1 MSALAAG
8 RFRLAPALTA
18 VVLTILLLW
27 LLGTAA
33 EIFLLLFIAVLI
45 SLYLGAGTDLIQR
58 HTGMPRLGAFWITVG
73 LTILAIIGM
82 FWMLVPPVVEQT
94 QSLIRVLPETI
105 VKWESG
111 IERFI
116 TRFPALQSVIEPG
129 EHRVLAAVYEQVA
142 GYFNDVL
149 PKLAS
154 ILHGAINVFAV
165 AIMALYMALHPGL
178 YRERLI
184 VLFPPVHRDL
194 VRNVFS
200 DLGRMLR
207 AWLVGQIIAMTLLA
221 VLTAIGLYLLRVP
234 YWLTFGVFTGLAA
247 IVPFFGSLVSTILP
261 AMFVINGPG
270 GVPHA
275 LGVIALGVG
284 VHIFEAN
291 VVLPKIMHK
300 QVDLPPVL
308 TVMAVL
314 LMGKLLGPI
323 GLLVAVPVLVVVDV
337 VVRRILINRIYQ
349 GQGFRR
355 STRDSAL
362 VMRVPAPEGSVLLAQ
377 TPVDVVTLAEAR
389 GERRVA

>member
-1 MSALAAG
+1 MSALAVG

-27 LLGTAA
+27 LLGSAA
-33 EIFLLLFIAVLI
+33 GIFLLLFIAVLI
-45 SLYLGAGTDLIQR
+45 SLYLGSVADVIQR
-58 HTGMPRLGAFWITVG
+58 HTGLPRLTAFWITVVATLLG
-73 LTILAIIGM
+73 VAAL
-82 FWMLVPPVVEQT
+82 FWVLVPPVIEQT
-94 QSLIRVLPETI
+94 QALIRVLPDTI
-105 VKWESG
+105 VKWEAG

-116 TRFPALQSVIEPG
+116 ARVPALQSVIAPG
-129 EHRVLAAVYEQVA
+129 EHRVLAAVYEQVG

-149 PKLAS
+149 PKVAS
-154 ILHGAINVFAV
+154 ILHGAINIFAV
-165 AIMALYMALHPGL
+165 AIMALYMALAPGL

-207 AWLVGQIIAMTLLA
+207 AWLVGQMIAMLLLG

-261 AMFVINGPG
+261 ALFVINGPG

-284 VHIFEAN
+284 VHIFEGN

-314 LMGKLLGPI
+314 LIGKLLGPI
-323 GLLVAVPVLVVVDV
+323 GLLVAVPTVVVIDV
-337 VVRRILINRIYQ
+337 VVRRILINRIYE

-355 STRDSAL
+355 TTRDSAL
-362 VMRVPAPEGSVLLAQ
+362 VMRVPAPTGSVILPAS
-377 TPVDVVTLAEAR
+377 PVDVLTIAESR

>member
-1 MSALAAG
+1 MSALAG

-33 EIFLLLFIAVLI
+33 GIFLLLFIAVLI
-45 SLYLGAGTDLIQR
+45 SLFLSSVTDLIQR
-58 HTGMPRLGAFWITVG
+58 HTGMPRLGAFWVTVT
-73 LTILAIIGM
+73 LTLIAIAAL

-105 VKWESG
+105 VKWETG
-111 IERFI
+111 LERFI
-116 TRFPALQSVIEPG
+116 ARVPALQSVIEPG
-129 EHRVLAAVYEQVA
+129 EHRVLNAVYEQIA
-142 GYFNDVL
+142 GYFNNVL

-165 AIMALYMALHPGL
+165 AVMSVYVALHPGL

-194 VRNVFS
+194 VRNVFG

-207 AWLVGQIIAMTLLA
+207 AWLVGQMLAMLLLA

-261 AMFVINGPG
+261 AMFVISGPG

-275 LGVIALGVG
+275 LGVVALGVG

-314 LMGKLLGPI
+314 LMGSLLGPV
-323 GLLVAVPVLVVVDV
+323 GLLVAVPAVVVLDV
-337 VVRRILINRIYQ
+337 VVRRIIINRLYE

-362 VMRVPAPEGSVLLAQ
+362 VMRVPAPEGSVLLAP
-377 TPVDVVTLAEAR
+377 TPVDVVTLAEGR

>member
-27 LLGTAA
+27 LFGSAA
-33 EIFLLLFIAVLI
+33 GIFLLLFIAVLI
-45 SLYLGAGTDLIQR
+45 SLYLGAVTDLIQR

-73 LTILAIIGM
+73 ITILAIAAL

-105 VKWESG
+105 VKWEAG

-116 TRFPALQSVIEPG
+116 ARVPALQSVIEPG
-129 EHRVLAAVYEQVA
+129 EHRVLNAVYEQLA
-142 GYFNDVL
+142 GYFNNVL

-154 ILHGAINVFAV
+154 ILHGAINIFAV
-165 AIMALYMALHPGL
+165 AVMALYMALHPGL

-207 AWLVGQIIAMTLLA
+207 AWLVGQIIAMLLLA

-270 GVPHA
+270 GLAHA
-275 LGVIALGVG
+275 LGVVALGVG

-314 LMGKLLGPI
+314 LMGKLLGPV
-323 GLLVAVPVLVVVDV
+323 GLLVAVPVVVVVDV
-337 VVRRILINRIYQ
+337 VVRRILINRLYQ

-362 VMRVPAPEGSVLLAQ
+362 VMRVPAPEGSVLFAPAQ
-377 TPVDVVTLAEAR
+377 VDVVTLAEAR

>member
-1 MSALAAG
+1 MSTIAAG

-18 VVLTILLLW
+18 VVLTVLLLW

-33 EIFLLLFIAVLI
+33 DVFLLLFIAVLI
-45 SLYLGAGTDLIQR
+45 SLYLSAGADVIQR
-58 HTGMPRLGAFWITVG
+58 HTGAPRLTAFWITVAVS
-73 LTILAIIGM
+73 LLALVAL
-82 FWMLVPPVVEQT
+82 FWTLVPPVVEQT
-94 QSLIRVLPETI
+94 QQLIRVLPETI
-105 VKWESG
+105 VKWETG
-111 IERFI
+111 LERVI
-116 TRFPALQSVIEPG
+116 ARFPALQAVMVPG
-129 EHRVLAAVYEQVA
+129 EHRVLVAVYEQIS

-154 ILHGAINVFAV
+154 VLHGAINVFAV
-165 AIMALYMALHPGL
+165 AVMALYVALHPGL

-207 AWLVGQIIAMTLLA
+207 AWLVGQMIAMLLLA
-221 VLTAIGLYLLRVP
+221 VLTAAGLYLLKVP

-261 AMFVINGPG
+261 ALFVISGPG
-270 GVPHA
+270 GFTHA

-291 VVLPKIMHK
+291 IVLPKIMHK
-300 QVDLPPVL
+300 QVHLPPVL
-308 TVMAVL
+308 TVLAVL

-323 GLLVAVPVLVVVDV
+323 GLIVAVPVLVIVDV
-337 VVRRILINRIYQ
+337 VVRRILINRIYE

-362 VMRVPAPEGSVLLAQ
+362 VMRVPAPPGSVLLPSN
-377 TPVDVVTLAEAR
+377 PVDVVTLSES
-389 GERRVA
+389 RREQQAA

>member
-8 RFRLAPALTA
+8 RLRLAPALTA
-18 VVLTILLLW
+18 VVLTVLLLW

-33 EIFLLLFIAVLI
+33 NVFLLLFIAVLI
-45 SLYLGAGTDLIQR
+45 SLYLSAGADVIQR
-58 HTGMPRLGAFWITVG
+58 HTGAPRLAAFWITVAVS
-73 LTILAIIGM
+73 LLALVAL
-82 FWMLVPPVVEQT
+82 FWMIVPPVVEQT
-94 QSLIRVLPETI
+94 QQLIRVLPETI
-105 VKWESG
+105 VKWETG
-111 IERFI
+111 LERFVA
-116 TRFPALQSVIEPG
+116 RVPALQAVIVPG
-129 EHRVLAAVYEQVA
+129 EHRVLVAVYEQVS

-154 ILHGAINVFAV
+154 VLHGAINVFAV
-165 AIMALYMALHPGL
+165 AVMALYVALHPGL

-207 AWLVGQIIAMTLLA
+207 AWLVGQIIAMLLLA
-221 VLTAIGLYLLRVP
+221 VLTAAGLYLLKVP

-261 AMFVINGPG
+261 ALFVISGPG
-270 GVPHA
+270 GFTHA

-284 VHIFEAN
+284 VHLFEAN
-291 VVLPKIMHK
+291 IVLPKIMHK

-308 TVMAVL
+308 TVLAVL
-314 LMGKLLGPI
+314 LMGKLLGTI
-323 GLLVAVPVLVVVDV
+323 GLLVAVPSLVVVDV
-337 VVRRILINRIYQ
+337 VVRRILINRIYE

-362 VMRVPAPEGSVLLAQ
+362 VMRVPAPPGSVLLPR
-377 TPVDVVTLAEAR
+377 TPVDVVTLSESRAQTRA
-389 GERRVA
+389 A

>member
-33 EIFLLLFIAVLI
+33 GIFLLLFIAVLI
-45 SLYLGAGTDLIQR
+45 SLYLSACTDLIQR

-73 LTILAIIGM
+73 LTILAIIAL

-105 VKWESG
+105 VNWETG

-116 TRFPALQSVIEPG
+116 ARVPALQSVIEPG
-129 EHRVLAAVYEQVA
+129 EHRVLAAVYEQIA
-142 GYFNDVL
+142 GYFNNVL

-154 ILHGAINVFAV
+154 ILHGAINIFAV
-165 AIMALYMALHPGL
+165 AVMSLYMALHPGL

-207 AWLVGQIIAMTLLA
+207 AWLVGQVIAMLLLA

-270 GVPHA
+270 GMPHA
-275 LGVIALGVG
+275 LGVVALGVG

-314 LMGKLLGPI
+314 LMGKLLGPV
-323 GLLVAVPVLVVVDV
+323 GLLVAVPVVVVVDV
-337 VVRRILINRIYQ
+337 VVRRILINRLYQ

-362 VMRVPAPEGSVLLAQ
+362 VMRVPAPEGSVLLAP
-377 TPVDVVTLAEAR
+377 TPVDVVTIAEAR
-389 GERRVA
+389 GDRRVA

>member
-27 LLGTAA
+27 LFGTAA
-33 EIFLLLFIAVLI
+33 GVFLLLFIAVLI
-45 SLYLGAGTDLIQR
+45 SLYLSAGTDLIQR
-58 HTGMPRLGAFWITVG
+58 HTGMPRLGAFWITVS
-73 LTILAIIGM
+73 LTIVAIVAL

-111 IERFI
+111 IERAI
-116 TRFPALQSVIEPG
+116 ARVPALQSVIEPG

-165 AIMALYMALHPGL
+165 AIMALYVALTPGL

-207 AWLVGQIIAMTLLA
+207 AWLVGQIIAMLLLA

-275 LGVIALGVG
+275 LGVLALGVG

-314 LMGKLLGPI
+314 LMGKLLGPV
-323 GLLVAVPVLVVVDV
+323 GLLVAVPVVVVVDV
-337 VVRRILINRIYQ
+337 VVRRILINRLYQ

-362 VMRVPAPEGSVLLAQ
+362 VMRVPAPAGSVLLAQ
-377 TPVDVVTLAEAR
+377 NPVDVLTLAEGR

>member
-27 LLGTAA
+27 LFGTAA
-33 EIFLLLFIAVLI
+33 GVFLLLFIAVLI
-45 SLYLGAGTDLIQR
+45 SLYLSAGTDLIQR
-58 HTGMPRLGAFWITVG
+58 HTGMPRLGAFWITVSF
-73 LTILAIIGM
+73 TIVAIAAL

-111 IERFI
+111 LERAI
-116 TRFPALQSVIEPG
+116 ARVPALQSVIEPG

-165 AIMALYMALHPGL
+165 AIMALYVALTPGL

-207 AWLVGQIIAMTLLA
+207 AWLVGQIIAMLLLA

-275 LGVIALGVG
+275 LGVVALGVG

-314 LMGKLLGPI
+314 LMGKLLGPV
-323 GLLVAVPVLVVVDV
+323 GLLVAVPVVVVVDV
-337 VVRRILINRIYQ
+337 VVRRILINRLYQ

-362 VMRVPAPEGSVLLAQ
+362 VMRVPAPAGSVLLAQ
-377 TPVDVVTLAEAR
+377 NPVDVLTLAEGR

>member
-33 EIFLLLFIAVLI
+33 GIFLLLFIAVLI
-45 SLYLGAGTDLIQR
+45 SLFLSSVTDLIQR
-58 HTGMPRLGAFWITVG
+58 HTGMPRLGAFWVTVT
-73 LTILAIIGM
+73 LTLIAIAAL

-105 VKWESG
+105 VKWETG
-111 IERFI
+111 LERFI
-116 TRFPALQSVIEPG
+116 ARVPALQSVIEPG
-129 EHRVLAAVYEQVA
+129 EHRVLNAVYEQIA
-142 GYFNDVL
+142 GYFNNVL

-165 AIMALYMALHPGL
+165 AVMSVYVALHPGL

-207 AWLVGQIIAMTLLA
+207 AWLVGQMLAMLLLA

-261 AMFVINGPG
+261 AMFVISGPG

-275 LGVIALGVG
+275 LGVVALGVG

-314 LMGKLLGPI
+314 LMGSLLGPV
-323 GLLVAVPVLVVVDV
+323 GLLVAVPAVVVLDV
-337 VVRRILINRIYQ
+337 VVRRIIINRLYE

-362 VMRVPAPEGSVLLAQ
+362 VMRVPAPEGSVLLAP
-377 TPVDVVTLAEAR
+377 TPVDVVTLAEGR

>member
-1 MSALAAG
+1 MSALAVG

-18 VVLTILLLW
+18 VVLTVLLLW
-27 LLGTAA
+27 LFGTAA
-33 EIFLLLFIAVLI
+33 EIFLLLFISVLI
-45 SLYLGAGTDLIQR
+45 SLYLSAGADVIQR
-58 HTGMPRLGAFWITVG
+58 HTGMPRLWAFWVTV
-73 LTILAIIGM
+73 LVSLLAVVAL
-82 FWMLVPPVVEQT
+82 FWTLVPPVVEQT
-94 QSLIRVLPETI
+94 QALIRVLPQTI
-105 VKWESG
+105 VNWEAG
-111 IERFI
+111 LERFI
-116 TRFPALQSVIEPG
+116 ARVPVLYSVIEPG
-129 EHRVLAAVYEQVA
+129 EHRVLAAVYEQVS

-149 PKLAS
+149 PKVAS
-154 ILHGAINVFAV
+154 VLHGAINIFAM
-165 AIMALYMALHPGL
+165 AIMALYIALHPGL

-207 AWLVGQIIAMTLLA
+207 AWLVGQLIAMLLLA

-261 AMFVINGPG
+261 VLFVISGPG

-275 LGVIALGVG
+275 LGVLALGIG
-284 VHIFEAN
+284 VHIFEGN

-314 LMGKLLGPI
+314 LMGKLLGPV
-323 GLLVAVPVLVVVDV
+323 GLLVAVPVVVVVDV
-337 VVRRILINRIYQ
+337 VVRRILINRIYE

-355 STRDSAL
+355 TTRDSAL
-362 VMRVPAPEGSVLLAQ
+362 VMRVPAPDGSVLLSPA
-377 TPVDVVTLAEAR
+377 PVDVVTLAEGR

>member
-1 MSALAAG
+1 MSALAG

-33 EIFLLLFIAVLI
+33 GIFLLLFIAVLI
-45 SLYLGAGTDLIQR
+45 SLFLSWCTDVIQR
-58 HTGMPRLGAFWITVG
+58 HTGMPRLGAFWITVT
-73 LTILAIIGM
+73 LTLLAIAAL

-105 VKWESG
+105 VKWETG
-111 IERFI
+111 LERFI
-116 TRFPALQSVIEPG
+116 ARVPALQSVVEPG
-129 EHRVLAAVYEQVA
+129 EHRVLNAVYEQIA
-142 GYFNDVL
+142 GYFNNVL

-154 ILHGAINVFAV
+154 ILHGAINIFAV
-165 AIMALYMALHPGL
+165 AVMSVYVALHPGL

-194 VRNVFS
+194 VRNVFG

-207 AWLVGQIIAMTLLA
+207 AWLVGQILAMLLLA

-261 AMFVINGPG
+261 AMFVISGPG
-270 GVPHA
+270 GMPHA
-275 LGVIALGVG
+275 LGVVALGVG

-314 LMGKLLGPI
+314 LMGKLLGPV
-323 GLLVAVPVLVVVDV
+323 GLLVAVPTVVVVDV
-337 VVRRILINRIYQ
+337 VVRRIIINRLYE

-362 VMRVPAPEGSVLLAQ
+362 VMRVPAPEGSVLLAP
-377 TPVDVVTLAEAR
+377 TPVDVVTLAEGR

>member
-18 VVLTILLLW
+18 VVLTVLLLW

-33 EIFLLLFIAVLI
+33 DVFLLLFIAVLI
-45 SLYLGAGTDLIQR
+45 SLYLSAGADVIQR
-58 HTGMPRLGAFWITVG
+58 HTGAPRLTAFWITVAVS
-73 LTILAIIGM
+73 LLALVAL
-82 FWMLVPPVVEQT
+82 FWTLVPPVVEQT
-94 QSLIRVLPETI
+94 QQLIRVLPETI
-105 VKWESG
+105 VKWETG
-111 IERFI
+111 LERFI
-116 TRFPALQSVIEPG
+116 ARFPALQAVIVPG
-129 EHRVLAAVYEQVA
+129 EHRVLVAVYEQIS

-154 ILHGAINVFAV
+154 VLHGAINVFAV
-165 AIMALYMALHPGL
+165 AVMALYVALHPGL

-207 AWLVGQIIAMTLLA
+207 AWLVGQMIAMLLLA
-221 VLTAIGLYLLRVP
+221 VLTAAGLYLLKVP

-261 AMFVINGPG
+261 ALFVISGPG
-270 GVPHA
+270 GVTHA

-291 VVLPKIMHK
+291 IVLPKIMHK

-308 TVMAVL
+308 TVVAVL

-337 VVRRILINRIYQ
+337 VVRRILINRIYE

-362 VMRVPAPEGSVLLAQ
+362 VMRVPAPPGSVLLPG
-377 TPVDVVTLAEAR
+377 TPVDVVTLSESR
-389 GERRVA
+389 GERRAA

>member
-27 LLGTAA
+27 LFGTAA
-33 EIFLLLFIAVLI
+33 GVFLLLFIAVLI
-45 SLYLGAGTDLIQR
+45 SLYLSAGTDLIQR
-58 HTGMPRLGAFWITVG
+58 HTGMPRLGAFWITVS
-73 LTILAIIGM
+73 LTIVAIVAL

-111 IERFI
+111 IERAI
-116 TRFPALQSVIEPG
+116 ARVPALQSVIEPG

-154 ILHGAINVFAV
+154 ILHGAINIFAV
-165 AIMALYMALHPGL
+165 AIMALYVALTPGL

-207 AWLVGQIIAMTLLA
+207 AWLVGQIIAMLLLA

-275 LGVIALGVG
+275 LGVVALGVG

-314 LMGKLLGPI
+314 LMGKLLGPV
-323 GLLVAVPVLVVVDV
+323 GLLVAVPVVVVVDV
-337 VVRRILINRIYQ
+337 VVRRILINRLYQ

-362 VMRVPAPEGSVLLAQ
+362 VMRVPAPAGSVLLAQ
-377 TPVDVVTLAEAR
+377 NPVDVLTLAEGR

>member
-18 VVLTILLLW
+18 VVLTVLLLW
-27 LLGTAA
+27 LFGTAA
-33 EIFLLLFIAVLI
+33 GVFLLLFIAVLI
-45 SLYLGAGTDLIQR
+45 SLYLGAGADLIQR
-58 HTGMPRLGAFWITVG
+58 RTGMPRLGAFWATVLIT
-73 LTILAIIGM
+73 LLAITAL
-82 FWMLVPPVVEQT
+82 FWALVPPVVEQT

-105 VKWESG
+105 VKWEAG

-116 TRFPALQSVIEPG
+116 ARVPALQSVLEPG

-154 ILHGAINVFAV
+154 VLHGVINIFAV

-207 AWLVGQIIAMTLLA
+207 AWLVGQLIAMLLLA

-247 IVPFFGSLVSTILP
+247 IVPFFGSLISTIIP
-261 AMFVINGPG
+261 ALFVISGPG

-275 LGVIALGVG
+275 LGVLALGVG
-284 VHIFEAN
+284 VHIFEGN

-300 QVDLPPVL
+300 QVDLPPVM

-314 LMGKLLGPI
+314 LLGKLLGAV
-323 GLLVAVPVLVVVDV
+323 GLLVAVPVVVVVDV
-337 VVRRILINRIYQ
+337 VVRRILVNRIYQ

-355 STRDSAL
+355 TTRDSAL
-362 VMRVPAPEGSVLLAQ
+362 VMRVPAPDGSVLLSP

>member
-18 VVLTILLLW
+18 VVLTVLLLW
-27 LLGTAA
+27 LFGTAA
-33 EIFLLLFIAVLI
+33 EVFLLLFIAVLI
-45 SLYLGAGTDLIQR
+45 SLYLGAGADVVQQR
-58 HTGMPRLGAFWITVG
+58 TGLPRLGAFWLTV
-73 LTILAIIGM
+73 LVTLVAIVAL
-82 FWMLVPPVVEQT
+82 FWTLVPPVVEQT
-94 QSLIRVLPETI
+94 QSLIRVLPETV
-105 VKWESG
+105 VKWEAG
-111 IERFI
+111 IERFLA
-116 TRFPALQSVIEPG
+116 RFPALQSVVEPG
-129 EHRVLAAVYEQVA
+129 EHRVLAAVYDQVA
-142 GYFNDVL
+142 GYFNDLL

-154 ILHGAINVFAV
+154 ALHGIINVFAV

-207 AWLVGQIIAMTLLA
+207 AWLVGQLIAMLLLA

-247 IVPFFGSLVSTILP
+247 IVPFFGSLISTILP
-261 AMFVINGPG
+261 ALFVISGPG

-284 VHIFEAN
+284 VHIFEGN

-300 QVDLPPVL
+300 QVDLPPVM

-314 LMGKLLGPI
+314 LLGKLLGPI
-323 GLLVAVPVLVVVDV
+323 GLLVAVPVVVVVDV
-337 VVRRILINRIYQ
+337 VVRRILVNRIYQ

-362 VMRVPAPEGSVLLAQ
+362 VMRVPAPDGSVLLSP

>member
-1 MSALAAG
+1 
-8 RFRLAPALTA
+8 
-18 VVLTILLLW
+18 
-27 LLGTAA
+27 
-33 EIFLLLFIAVLI
+33 
-45 SLYLGAGTDLIQR
+45 
-58 HTGMPRLGAFWITVG
+58 MPRLWAFWVTVAVS
-73 LTILAIIGM
+73 LLAVVAL
-82 FWMLVPPVVEQT
+82 FWTLVPPVVEQT
-94 QSLIRVLPETI
+94 QALIRVLPQTI
-105 VKWESG
+105 VNWEAG
-111 IERFI
+111 LERFI
-116 TRFPALQSVIEPG
+116 ARVPVLYSVIEPG
-129 EHRVLAAVYEQVA
+129 EHRVLAAVYEQVS

-149 PKLAS
+149 PKVAS
-154 ILHGAINVFAV
+154 VLHGAINIFAM
-165 AIMALYMALHPGL
+165 AIMALYIALHPGL

-207 AWLVGQIIAMTLLA
+207 AWLVGQLIAMLLLA

-261 AMFVINGPG
+261 VLFVISGPG

-275 LGVIALGVG
+275 LGVLALGIG
-284 VHIFEAN
+284 VHIFEGN

-314 LMGKLLGPI
+314 LMGKLLGPV
-323 GLLVAVPVLVVVDV
+323 GLLVAVPVVVVVDV
-337 VVRRILINRIYQ
+337 VVRRILINRIYE

-355 STRDSAL
+355 TTRDSAL
-362 VMRVPAPEGSVLLAQ
+362 VMRVPAPDGSVLLSSV
-377 TPVDVVTLAEAR
+377 PVDVVTLAEAR

>member
-27 LLGTAA
+27 LFGSAA
-33 EIFLLLFIAVLI
+33 GIFLLLFIAVLI
-45 SLYLGAGTDLIQR
+45 SLYLSAVTDLIQR

-73 LTILAIIGM
+73 ITILAIAAL

-105 VKWESG
+105 VKWEAG
-111 IERFI
+111 LERFI
-116 TRFPALQSVIEPG
+116 ARVPALQSVIEPG
-129 EHRVLAAVYEQVA
+129 EHRVLNAVYEQVA
-142 GYFNDVL
+142 GYFNNVL

-154 ILHGAINVFAV
+154 ILHGAINIFAV
-165 AIMALYMALHPGL
+165 AVMALYMALHPGL

-207 AWLVGQIIAMTLLA
+207 AWLVGQIIAMLLLA

-270 GVPHA
+270 GMPHA
-275 LGVIALGVG
+275 LGVVALGVG

-314 LMGKLLGPI
+314 LMGKLLGPV
-323 GLLVAVPVLVVVDV
+323 GLLVAVPVVVVVDV
-337 VVRRILINRIYQ
+337 VVRRILINRLYQ

-362 VMRVPAPEGSVLLAQ
+362 VMRVPAPEGSVLLAPAQ
-377 TPVDVVTLAEAR
+377 VDVVTLAEAR